1 VRALGS
7 CRRRGAVE
15 LLLWRWST
23 LVQITSDLIIAVF
36 FIVLVRSVRR
46 EELQCWVGGW
56 LANLAALLV
65 TIGFWL
71 LQPRAPIVFAMVSAL
86 YIFTKTTFVILL
98 ALGSVAFTARRASVP
113 YQHVLIGAALLA
125 LCGGVFV
132 HSIDQLGVI
141 EGSTISMCLASGAL
155 FLCIEK
161 PPGYGWLAMGFA
173 VRSTLAAAET
183 VAYAEHAVSDG
194 ANPSPLLATFLASHS
209 SFDTGAEWMIALGCV
224 LMLYRTIQQELVRTN
239 NDLRL
244 AQSELRAMLDH
255 DQLTGVLNR
264 HSLPG
269 LLRAGQITGAALLFC
284 DLDGFKQ
291 INDAHGHHVGDQCL
305 RRFAR
310 ALRESF
316 RPEDHVV
323 RHGGDEFLVICA
335 DIDEADAAARIEAAR
350 AHVNDANRDGPPVR
364 FSVGLSWLTAQGDAE
379 AALRAADAAMYR
391 AKKATEARGAN
402 DYLNLVTN

>member
-1 VRALGS
+1 
-7 CRRRGAVE
+7 VE

-71 LQPRAPIVFAMVSAL
+71 LQPRAPLVFAIVSGL
-86 YIFTKTTFVILL
+86 YIFSKTTFVMLL
-98 ALGSVAFTARRASVP
+98 ALGSVAFTARRSSSVP
-113 YQHVLIGAALLA
+113 YPHVLIGAALLA
-125 LCGGVFV
+125 LCGGLFV
-132 HSIDQLGVI
+132 RSIDQLGVI
-141 EGSTISMCLASGAL
+141 EATTISMCLASGAL

-264 HSLPG
+264 RSLPA
-269 LLRAGQITGAALLFC
+269 LLREGQIMGAALLFC

-291 INDAHGHHVGDQCL
+291 INDSHGHHIGDQCL

-310 ALRESF
+310 ALRDSF
-316 RPEDHVV
+316 RPEDQVV
-323 RHGGDEFLVICA
+323 RYAGDEFLVLYA
-335 DIDEADAAARIEAAR
+335 GTDEADAAARIEVAR
-350 AHVNDANRDGPPVR
+350 ARVNDAKRDGPPIR
-364 FSVGLSWLTAQGDAE
+364 FSVGLAWLGAQGDAE
-379 AALRAADAAMYR
+379 AALRAADAAMYK
-391 AKKATEARGAN
+391 AKKATEGGGEQG
-402 DYLNLVTN
+402 YLTNLTTS